1 MLRVVLLG
9 CLVACHGPSES
20 SDDDSG
26 WCAESAQR
34 TFWQDVDGDGFGRG
48 ANTTQCEAPAGFVDN
63 DDDCDDTNSRSG
75 PVRTT
80 SATASTTTATAST
93 DPDAP
98 VWYTDA
104 DGDDYGDPKV
114 SQMAC
119 ERPGGAVTD
128 DTDCD
133 DSNAVVN
140 PGAPEICDG
149 LDNDCDN
156 ATDEDFDEDGD
167 GHAPIGACDAGDD
180 CDDTNPEVFPG
191 APELCNDT
199 IDNDCDGK
207 MAECLFLGHVR
218 SRGRD
223 REAVRR
229 DANFDAGWKLEAA
242 DFDGDGKEDPRQRYY
257 ANGYHGGALRDA
269 DPDSGVESMDE
280 HGSFVAATKEQNE
293 GARAIGAGD
302 IDGDGYDDL
311 LMGGPDSPGDDV
323 ALVLGPITADTS
335 WSAAD
340 WIATCDDYNECGHG
354 LDVGDVD
361 GDGFED
367 AVVSSGE
374 WDESGID
381 AGALFVN
388 YGPLSGEIELTSD
401 SDAKLLGAT
410 AHIETGRYVR
420 AGGDLDGDGITDF
433 MATASYDN
441 TGGDSAGAVYMKL
454 GPVLG
459 EYDLAD
465 DADGVYVGEAA
476 YDSVGEG
483 IAMGNLDGDGKSD
496 VVAGSITANVGR
508 CGLCRLRPGHGTSI
522 WHGLGHHPRHD
533 RTSGS
538 APARRRAAWADP
550 RRCAGNGA
558 AAAGA
563 TYLFIGPADRD
574 HEQHGGD
581 GDLPWRGGSDA
592 SGTVG
597 PSTWTATNRRG
608 RDRARRGQYGVPG
621 RRGLRRV
628 RRLTSRYWTGSPPF
642 RMQAG
647 PSPRSVT
654 ARLCV
659 VVCPPAKGQRRV
671 RR

>member
-1 MLRVVLLG
+1 MRSLVLLG
-9 CLVACHGPSES
+9 CLIACKGSPAPA
-20 SDDDSG
+20 DDTG
-26 WCAESAQR
+26 WCAGSAQR
-34 TFWQDVDGDGFGRG
+34 TFWQDADGDGYGRG
-48 ANTTQCEAPAGFVDN
+48 ANTVQCEAPDGFVDN
-63 DDDCDDTNSRSG
+63 DGDCNDTNPAIHPGADDACDGIDNDCDG
-75 PVRTT
+75 
-80 SATASTTTATAST
+80 AT

-104 DGDDYGDPKV
+104 DGDDYGDPKF
-114 SQMAC
+114 SQTAC
-119 ERPGGAVTD
+119 ERPGNAVTD

-149 LDNDCDN
+149 LDDDCDG

-167 GHAPIGACDAGDD
+167 GHAPIGACAAGDD
-180 CDDTNPEVFPG
+180 CDDTNPAVFPG

-207 MAECLFLGHVR
+207 MAECLFSGTYDLDAATAKR
-218 SRGRD
+218 YAD
-223 REAVRR
+223 

-242 DFDGDGKEDPRQRYY
+242 DFDGDGKEDLATSAYY
-257 ANGYHGGALRDA
+257 ANGYHGGAFVMLK
-269 DPDSGVESMDE
+269 PDSGIESMDD

-302 IDGDGYDDL
+302 INGDGYDDL

-388 YGPLSGEIELTSD
+388 YGPLTGEIQLASD

-420 AGGDLDGDGITDF
+420 AGGDLNGDGINDF

-441 TGGDSAGAVYMKL
+441 TGGESAGAIYMKL
-454 GPVLG
+454 GPVDG
-459 EYDLAD
+459 DYDLGD
-465 DADGVYVGEAA
+465 DADGVYIGEAA

-483 IAMGNLDGDGKSD
+483 LGMGDVDGDGKAD
-496 VVAGSITANVGR
+496 AVTGSITANGGAGAAYVVYG
-508 CGLCRLRPGHGTSI
+508 PATGTVD
-522 WHGLGHHPRHD
+522 L
-533 RTSGS
+533 GS
-538 APARRRAAWADP
+538 AGAIIRGTTYERLGTGVDARRGQLLIGAP
-550 RRCAGNGA
+550 GNGV

-563 TYLFIGPADRD
+563 TYLFVGPLTGTMNSTAATAIF
-574 HEQHGGD
+574 
-581 GDLPWRGGSDA
+581 RGENGNDA
-592 SGTVG
+592 SGT
-597 PSTWTATNRRG
+597 
-608 RDRARRGQYGVPG
+608 GVCFVDVDADEFDEVAIGAPG
-621 RRGLRRV
+621 DN
-628 RRLTSRYWTGSPPF
+628 TGGAL
-642 RMQAG
+642 AG
-647 PSPRSVT
+647 AVY
-654 ARLCV
+654 V
-659 VVCPPAKGQRRV
+659 VSGG
-671 RR
+671 